1 LNDLESDVAI
11 NGLHESFLNGY
22 FKNYITGFVCLSR
35 NLSGVY
41 ILASTEFSL
50 IVFVRRRSQTLI
62 SGYIYSLYLHTSE
75 LGASYRYLVKVN
87 NQNLVF

>member
-22 FKNYITGFVCLSR
+22 FKHYINWFVCLRSD
-35 NLSGVY
+35 LIGVY
-41 ILASTEFSL
+41 IIASTEFGL
-50 IVFVRRRSQTLI
+50 IVFIRSRSQTSI
-62 SGYIYSLYLHTSE
+62 SGYIYSVYLHTSE